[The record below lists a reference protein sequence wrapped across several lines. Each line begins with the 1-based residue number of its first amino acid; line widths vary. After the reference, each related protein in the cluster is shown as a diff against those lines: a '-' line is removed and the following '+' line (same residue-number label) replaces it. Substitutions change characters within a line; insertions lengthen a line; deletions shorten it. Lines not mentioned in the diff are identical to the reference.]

1 MTLLIVFGNKK
12 ETAMIKW
19 NIEFEDYNGQKIK
32 EDFYFNLNKAE
43 LTEMQFR
50 VNGAY
55 SNFIERIMN
64 ERDVKKLGEEFKNL
78 ILNSYGVK
86 SDDGRL
92 FRKSQQ
98 LRDDF
103 EQSAAYSVLFMEL
116 ISDADKASKF
126 VRGILPSDLQES
138 ANNAARGALQAK

>member
-1 MTLLIVFGNKK
+1 
-12 ETAMIKW
+12 MIKW
-19 NIEFEDYNGQKIK
+19 NIEFEDYNGQTIK

-43 LTEMQFR
+43 LTEMQFQ

-55 SNFIERIMN
+55 SNFINRIMN
-64 ERDVKKLGEEFKNL
+64 ERDIAKLGEEFKKL

-92 FRKSQQ
+92 FRKSKQM
-98 LRDDF
+98 REDF

-116 ISDADKASKF
+116 ISDADKAAKF
-126 VRGILPSDLQES
+126 FKGILPSDLQES
-138 ANNAARGALQAK
+138 SNNATRGALQSM

>member
-1 MTLLIVFGNKK
+1 
-12 ETAMIKW
+12 MIKW